1 MSQEVKLVN
10 LAEFTKRHYG
20 FQETEKSTKN
30 SPCLKNPAG
39 DVIVVKY
46 QQNGVNTFFCPKD
59 NQKGDI
65 YNFVMWQEHCD
76 FKTAAAKID
85 NLLGLASIQGNP
97 IPQEKR
103 VAKVFDVNA
112 AAQLKPVQE
121 HAYLESR
128 GIDNAMLIH
137 GRFRGTVLTDEYHNA
152 VFPHCRHGKIV
163 GYVKKNYKFNGFS
176 EGGEKLLWKSNQ
188 FPGDTRLCVTEAA
201 IDALS
206 LAVLMRDSPK
216 HAEQMYHTRFVSI
229 DGGYSPEAEAMLK
242 QEVAALPRGS
252 VIEAAFDNDE
262 QGRRYCEKLA
272 NISMECGQVYAENI
286 PSKRKDWNEV
296 LQAYLKREAA
306 KAQVAAAYPRIPATP
321 PSEPRKISQKQRG
334 KIRGLIKNGYLTPIP
349 EEKIDR
355 MTGGEAWQTIAAG
368 MERAR
373 KKETVPGYTAL
384 EKEAEEEQAPP
395 RRGMHM

>member
-1 MSQEVKLVN
+1 M
-10 LAEFTKRHYG
+10 
-20 FQETEKSTKN
+20 
-30 SPCLKNPAG
+30 
-39 DVIVVKY
+39 
-46 QQNGVNTFFCPKD
+46 
-59 NQKGDI
+59 
-65 YNFVMWQEHCD
+65 
-76 FKTAAAKID
+76 
-85 NLLGLASIQGNP
+85 
-97 IPQEKR
+97 
-103 VAKVFDVNA
+103 
-112 AAQLKPVQE
+112 
-121 HAYLESR
+121 
-128 GIDNAMLIH
+128 
-137 GRFRGTVLTDEYHNA
+137 
-152 VFPHCRHGKIV
+152 
-163 GYVKKNYKFNGFS
+163 KKNYKFNGFS

-272 NISMECGQVYAENI
+272 NICMECGQVYAENI

-306 KAQVAAAYPRIPATP
+306 KAQVAAAYPCTPAMP